1 MKADSVG
8 EPRLDKHLLEP
19 GGKGGG
25 PDLGY
30 IFDFG
35 DTTINYRHRI

>member
-19 GGKGGG
+19 GGKGGRPISG
-25 PDLGY
+25 KIFELGDA
-30 IFDFG
+30 IKISEF
-35 DTTINYRHRI
+35 